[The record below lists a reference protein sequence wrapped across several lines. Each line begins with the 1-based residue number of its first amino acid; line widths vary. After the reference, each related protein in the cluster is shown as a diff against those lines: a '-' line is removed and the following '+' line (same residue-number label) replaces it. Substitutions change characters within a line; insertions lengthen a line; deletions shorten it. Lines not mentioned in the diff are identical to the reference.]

1 MKKNYLFLLFVLSFF
16 AFNSCEKI
24 KDIADVSFDLT
35 IKKEIQESLNG
46 TGVEGQDVISLSVLN
61 EDVKPYKDNLKKIEI
76 KEFYVNIKEF
86 SGSPEDFFVKL
97 STSETL
103 LLDQQLNLKSLLQNA
118 TPVKVENAEYLAKLS
133 NQLLNNESVLV
144 NYLAKSV
151 KNGTVNVNFK
161 LEVVVKVRVTA
172 NPL

>member
-1 MKKNYLFLLFVLSFF
+1 MKKSLLLLFVVSFI
-16 AFNSCEKI
+16 AFSSCEKI
-24 KDIADVSFDLT
+24 KDIADVSFDVT
-35 IKKEIQESLNG
+35 IKKEIQESLKG

-76 KEFYVNIKEF
+76 KEFYVNVKDF
-86 SGSPEDFFVKL
+86 SGTTEDFFVKL

-144 NYLAKSV
+144 NYLAKPVQS
-151 KNGTVNVNFK
+151 GTINTNFK
-161 LEVVVKVRVTA
+161 LEVVVKVKVTA